1 MALQSKDSLHRKLA
15 DKRFRKTFISSRIA
29 QTLGMQVRVMRQRLD
44 LSQKDLARALGTSQN
59 AIYRL
64 ESPKAIRPNISTL
77 ERIAEYFD
85 VGLVVRF
92 APFSEIADWTLN
104 LAPECIDVPSFDAD
118 LGFVDRKPPA
128 TDDAG
133 SGSTAMS
140 ANINEGSTS
149 HTRTGNNCALSCGH
163 LVQTYG
169 KVDPL
174 HLYLCT
180 ECRDAGK
187 KQ

>member
-92 APFSEIADWTLN
+92 APFSEIADW
-104 LAPECIDVPSFDAD
+104 
-118 LGFVDRKPPA
+118 
-128 TDDAG
+128 
-133 SGSTAMS
+133 
-140 ANINEGSTS
+140 
-149 HTRTGNNCALSCGH
+149 
-163 LVQTYG
+163 
-169 KVDPL
+169 
-174 HLYLCT
+174 
-180 ECRDAGK
+180 
-187 KQ
+187 